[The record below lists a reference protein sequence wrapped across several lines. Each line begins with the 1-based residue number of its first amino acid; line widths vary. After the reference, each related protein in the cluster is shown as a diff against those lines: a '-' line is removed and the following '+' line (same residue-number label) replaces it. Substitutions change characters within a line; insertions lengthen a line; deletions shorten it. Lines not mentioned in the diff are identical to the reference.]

1 MGMGENDTICP
12 RCNIFDISL
21 ECSGSLISTDII
33 ENTNGGIVV
42 SDSQFMTG
50 SGEISFCNSCFI
62 TFSDSSMR
70 YDGYTYG
77 SFSCILTCWH
87 SIVCEKLIIKYI
99 LDAYL
104 QINFIIN
111 NLPSKNPL
119 NLRGFFYS
127 CVSGRPMMMRSIW
140 LRLMPVIVRNS
151 CTKNT
156 SDSVFGIFIRASI
169 FVLSYFHCVF
179 RCLFFQSSSCR
190 IVLVSTDRSIFGLS
204 LRSFFSSARDS
215 RIVMISSRNR
225 LCVSSGSTLDQ
236 RACATRFATRA
247 RTR

>member
-1 MGMGENDTICP
+1 MVHMGMGENDTICP

-111 NLPSKNPL
+111 NLPSKNPFK
-119 NLRGFFYS
+119 LRGFFLFLCQWSSHDDALY
-127 CVSGRPMMMRSIW
+127 M
-140 LRLMPVIVRNS
+140 
-151 CTKNT
+151 T
-156 SDSVFGIFIRASI
+156 SSNAGNREKF
-169 FVLSYFHCVF
+169 LYKEYF
-179 RCLFFQSSSCR
+179 
-190 IVLVSTDRSIFGLS
+190 
-204 LRSFFSSARDS
+204 
-215 RIVMISSRNR
+215 
-225 LCVSSGSTLDQ
+225 
-236 RACATRFATRA
+236 
-247 RTR
+247 